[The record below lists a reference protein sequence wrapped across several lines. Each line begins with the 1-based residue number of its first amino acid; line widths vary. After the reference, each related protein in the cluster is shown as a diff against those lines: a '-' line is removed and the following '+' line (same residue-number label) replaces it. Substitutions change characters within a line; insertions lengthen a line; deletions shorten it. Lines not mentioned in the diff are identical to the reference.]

1 MFRRSKVSMKK
12 TILGLVSR
20 TALLLAGMSA
30 LSTMSY
36 AISMCNGATTVA
48 SLTSSGGCY
57 IGANT
62 FSNFSITG
70 GNLIGGAASNSIDP
84 NSVTVSFQYTSPNV
98 VVTTSNNDL
107 TSWALTGA
115 MQFSFQ
121 LNYTVTGGG

>member
-1 MFRRSKVSMKK
+1 YSEEHGREMSRRSKVSMKK
-12 TILGLVSR
+12 TIMGMISR
-20 TALLLAGMSA
+20 SALLLVGMSA

-36 AISMCNGATTVA
+36 AISMCSGATTVA

-70 GNLIGGAASNSIDP
+70 ANLIGGAGSDAVDP
-84 NSVTVSFQYTSPNV
+84 NFVTVAFQYLSPNI

-107 TSWALTGA
+107 ASWNLSGA
-115 MQFSFQ
+115 M
-121 LNYTVTGGG
+121 